1 MTLREKI
8 NKLKSYY
15 KQIYFR
21 WKHGLISRERDYSK
35 YTEEDIIENFFK
47 GDRKKFETMQLWES
61 TEEYADLLLTLLKEH
76 IHKDILEVYDGVLK
90 KAKTGE
96 EKAVKTLLLLQ
107 KEVKSLLKEKAQIQ
121 VQVQVEEEDDDLI
134 I

>member
-1 MTLREKI
+1 MTLRKKI
-8 NKLKSYY
+8 GNLRSYY

-21 WKHGLISRERDYSK
+21 WKHGLISKDRDYSQF
-35 YTEEDIIENFFK
+35 TEEELVERFFK
-47 GDRKKFETMQLWES
+47 GNEGRFRAMQLWES
-61 TEEYADLLLTLLKEH
+61 TDEYADLLLTLLKEH
-76 IHKDILEVYDGVLK
+76 IHQDILEVYDGVLK

-107 KEVKSLLKEKAQIQ
+107 KEVKSLLKEKAQ